1 MDQQRFELWLPEYLS
16 GELDPTQQAEMQAW
30 LAQNAGAR
38 QRLAAFREIRE
49 QLGGERPQPPAGFL
63 ENYHRALAENLAREV
78 ARHPRTRKF
87 RLGRPRWVPAGFLA
101 AVLMLLMAG
110 WYSGYRVGVGSGGGE
125 AAFQA
130 QILAFPILK
139 NDTRQI
145 GAFLSESEL
154 LLLSLMHV
162 PGDPILSG
170 EEWQTFRQM
179 AVSLLGKSPE
189 LRRVAVEAGDYQLLQ
204 LLTRLEVLFYQIAN
218 SAEGERNASLALIR
232 DMIGDLNM
240 LFDLRNLQ
248 RVFKP
253 SPDQMPA

>member
-1 MDQQRFELWLPEYLS
+1 
-16 GELDPTQQAEMQAW
+16 
-30 LAQNAGAR
+30 
-38 QRLAAFREIRE
+38 
-49 QLGGERPQPPAGFL
+49 
-63 ENYHRALAENLAREV
+63 
-78 ARHPRTRKF
+78 
-87 RLGRPRWVPAGFLA
+87 
-101 AVLMLLMAG
+101 
-110 WYSGYRVGVGSGGGE
+110 
-125 AAFQA
+125 
-130 QILAFPILK
+130 
-139 NDTRQI
+139 
-145 GAFLSESEL
+145 
-154 LLLSLMHV
+154 MHV
-162 PGDPILSG
+162 PGDPTLSG

-218 SAEGERNASLALIR
+218 SAEGERNASRALIR